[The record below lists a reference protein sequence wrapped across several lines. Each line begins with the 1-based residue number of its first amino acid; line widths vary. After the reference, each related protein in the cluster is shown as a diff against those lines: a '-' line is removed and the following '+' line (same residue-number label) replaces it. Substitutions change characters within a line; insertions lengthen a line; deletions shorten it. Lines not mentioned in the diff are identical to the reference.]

1 MKRKIRSQAQLR
13 DICLQTLKSCEG
25 FEQVDEILIQPRD
38 PHADGPN
45 WTLAG
50 FRPRVANDALRA
62 ARDTIYEL
70 QRCYE
75 LDAADAAIDKSCGR
89 NSIRPQG

>member
-1 MKRKIRSQAQLR
+1 MQRKIRSQAQLR
-13 DICLQTLKSCEG
+13 DICLKTLKGCEG

-38 PHADGPN
+38 PHAGGAN

-62 ARDTIYEL
+62 ARGKIHEL
-70 QRCYE
+70 QMSYQ
-75 LDAADAAIDKSCGR
+75 LDAAASSAEKVCGR
-89 NSIRPQG
+89 KHF